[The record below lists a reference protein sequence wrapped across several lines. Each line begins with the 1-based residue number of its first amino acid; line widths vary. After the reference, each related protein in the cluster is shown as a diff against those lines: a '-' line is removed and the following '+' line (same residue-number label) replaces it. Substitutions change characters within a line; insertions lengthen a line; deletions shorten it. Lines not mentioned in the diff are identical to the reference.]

1 MLLPRPC
8 CILKERRKEQL
19 SLYYSVSRGLLL
31 SALGAFFYSL
41 TGLLTKLSCSAG
53 MPILNLLLYRFLVQ
67 GVITAFLCTREKEP
81 IWPHMKTTLAF
92 FLFARAVIA
101 VVCHALYYIGLSRV
115 PLGDAAA
122 LGLTATIWAASLGSL
137 LQKEGLGWLWSMC
150 ILCCAGILL
159 IAKPG
164 KLGEALGGGT
174 STAANSVNEASIVDS
189 LSTDGAVIVLCVG
202 AFMHG
207 LSFVLGRHVATRSPP
222 ILSLFLM
229 MLFGGL
235 SFLPFVLVVSPFRSF
250 FFTGLDYKGWIGVI
264 LIPFV
269 GLGAQLCLISS
280 LKFEGAGTVAVIQN
294 LDAVFSYAFQLAI
307 GEGFNVASLS
317 GASLIVL
324 AAVVIAIFTV
334 RKSIKTKTQSPP
346 PAVSAARIAGVSE
359 EEETATS
366 KAEETA
372 EGTPAAATSDTAI
385 AIAVTDKVVTT
396 SVPPRS
402 SSFDSCQSFSSN
414 RGSAKGRSP
423 KAAEN
428 VSLDTH
434 SSETKGTS
442 TAICIPNALP

>member
-1 MLLPRPC
+1 M
-8 CILKERRKEQL
+8 
-19 SLYYSVSRGLLL
+19 L
-31 SALGAFFYSL
+31 SALGAFLYSL

-67 GVITAFLCTREKEP
+67 GVITAVLCTREKEP
-81 IWPHMKTTLAF
+81 IWSHMKTTLAF

-150 ILCCAGILL
+150 ILCCGGILL

-174 STAANSVNEASIVDS
+174 STSANSVNEASIVDS
-189 LSTDGAVIVLCVG
+189 LSTDGAVIVLCIG
-202 AFMHG
+202 AFLHG

-229 MLFGGL
+229 LLFGGL
-235 SFLPFVLVVSPFRSF
+235 SFLPFVLIVSPFRAF
-250 FFTGLDYKGWIGVI
+250 FFTGLDYKGWIGVL

-334 RKSIKTKTQSPP
+334 RKSVKSKTQISP
-346 PAVSAARIAGVSE
+346 PAVSAAISE
-359 EEETATS
+359 EDETATS
-366 KAEETA
+366 KAEENA
-372 EGTPAAATSDTAI
+372 APGTPAAATSDA
-385 AIAVTDKVVTT
+385 AIAVAVTGRVP
-396 SVPPRS
+396 SVLPRGS
-402 SSFDSCQSFSSN
+402 SVESCKSFSSSGG
-414 RGSAKGRSP
+414 RAKERSP
-423 KAAEN
+423 TAAGN
-428 VSLDTH
+428 VSTDTH
-434 SSETKGTS
+434 SSDTKENS
-442 TAICIPNALP
+442 AAVCIPNALP